1 MHAFVQ
7 VLIHMYSRRFIATY
21 NLWILN
27 CVAST
32 LMQTDLVA
40 KESALVQQ
48 NRKTSEELERSRE
61 ILDQVREESKLV
73 QKERNSIEVTTCIV

>member
-1 MHAFVQ
+1 MDPCV
-7 VLIHMYSRRFIATY
+7 S
-21 NLWILN
+21 

-40 KESALVQQ
+40 KQSALVQQ

-61 ILDQVREESKLV
+61 ILDQVREESKLA
-73 QKERNSIEVTTCIV
+73 QKERNSIEVIT